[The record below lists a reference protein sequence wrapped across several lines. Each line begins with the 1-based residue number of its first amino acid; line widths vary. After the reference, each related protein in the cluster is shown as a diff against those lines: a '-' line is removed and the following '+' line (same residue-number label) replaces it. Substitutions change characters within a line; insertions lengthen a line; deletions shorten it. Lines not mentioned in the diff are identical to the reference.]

1 MTCQGCKLTL
11 FAVKALA
18 SNKFITDM
26 VKTIVIE
33 KLCPQLVVNTTVC
46 QGGVDIMAIP
56 LLDALTK
63 AVLDP
68 EYFCENTLIM
78 CHDGDYQM
86 FHAED
91 YINKMLAT
99 KPAFLKENNHLNKQY
114 ASIAN

>member
-1 MTCQGCKLTL
+1 
-11 FAVKALA
+11 
-18 SNKFITDM
+18 
-26 VKTIVIE
+26 
-33 KLCPQLVVNTTVC
+33 
-46 QGGVDIMAIP
+46 MAIP
-56 LLDALTK
+56 LLDAVSK

-91 YINKMLAT
+91 YINKMLAA

-114 ASIAN
+114 ASIVNSNSRSSIKAVLVTDPHADF